1 MIGIQVELDKMRT
14 LRLTINSVSLFDEM
28 SNTSFL
34 ELTDQLEKGKL
45 TISQVRMLIWAMLLH
60 EDESL
65 TVKDA
70 GEIMQAGIEEERTDL
85 AEIMEKMTLAVIN
98 FLIPR
103 KERGKMMSQFQEEKK
118 SSTTDLPK
126 KNLKK
131 KSTEE

>member
-65 TVKDA
+65 TVKGA
-70 GEIMQAGIEEERTDL
+70 GEVMQAGIEEEKTDL

-103 KERGKMMSQFQEEKK
+103 KDRGKMMSQFQEEKK